1 MSDNNNIDIA
11 GAESLGSDI
20 NKQKDDGT
28 LETKEGIVS
37 EKLPELKLT
46 MSDEKIVELTDAW
59 EKLWKESPERS
70 KWEKEIEENEK
81 YWLGD
86 QFDLPK
92 IDSHSRRG
100 KGSVD
105 NMIFESLETYLPQ
118 VTRRNPE
125 PMIKLE
131 SGEDD
136 NEENQKYVTKVK
148 IRLGELADLNKI
160 RLKLKRVSRH
170 WALYQLG
177 AVKLGWDLDRD
188 IPVSRVIRPKRIILD
203 PKATIDE
210 DGYGGNRIGEHR
222 KLSKD
227 IILAIIGDD
236 ASKEAKAELEKLAD
250 KQEGGTEIQFIE
262 WWTSEFMCWKL
273 NKVILLKKKNPH
285 WNYDSKMPGETT
297 TDEFGAETVGEPTE
311 VKGINHF
318 TVPKMPY
325 EFLSVYNLGEQ
336 PMDKTGLIH
345 QNLSNQ
351 DRINKRFKQIDK
363 NADRMNGGAV
373 ISLERSG
380 LTQGQA
386 KAVNDAIR
394 KGGSVVIPAGAPQDA
409 IYFPDIKGLPNDV
422 YNDLLDTRER
432 LRDIFGTRGSSP
444 AGLEKEKTVRGK
456 IINRTLDTDRIGGGV
471 SEYLEQLADDIY
483 NWYVQLLYVYD
494 DDFQFIGDVTPP
506 KVNIS
511 VIEGSLLPK
520 DSTTIANQAIELAGV
535 NKMSTIDMY
544 KRLEYPNPEEM
555 AANNW
560 LEINAPHILFKDNPL
575 VQEAIQ
581 LLAQNAQN
589 EAQIEEQKEESA
601 HQRDLETEDKKAEN
615 KAKEKKEGGSML
627 KKAPVKPKT

>member
-11 GAESLGSDI
+11 GATSLGSDI

-28 LETKEGIVS
+28 LETKEGVVS
-37 EKLPELKLT
+37 EKLPELKLK
-46 MSDEKIVELTDAW
+46 MSDEKIVKLTTAW
-59 EKLWKESPERS
+59 EKLWKESPVRT
-70 KWEKEIEENEK
+70 KWEREIEENEK
-81 YWLGD
+81 YWLGE

-92 IDSHSRRG
+92 IDSQPQRRRAT
-100 KGSVD
+100 VD

-136 NEENQKYVTKVK
+136 NEENQKYVLKLKT
-148 IRLGELADLNKI
+148 RLGELADLNKI

-170 WALYQLG
+170 WAIYHLG
-177 AVKLGWDLDRD
+177 VVKLGWDLDRD
-188 IPVSRVIRPKRIILD
+188 IPVSRVIRPKRMILD

-227 IILAIIGDD
+227 MILAIIGDD
-236 ASKEAKAELEKLAD
+236 ASKDAKAELKKLAD

-262 WWTSEFMCWKL
+262 WWTPQFMCWKL

-285 WNYDSKMPGETT
+285 WNYDGEALGEEDVDTFGNETT
-297 TDEFGAETVGEPTE
+297 GEPTD

-351 DRINKRFKQIDK
+351 DRINKRSKQIDK
-363 NADRMNGGAV
+363 NADKMNGGAV

-409 IYFPDIKGLPNDV
+409 IYFPDIKGLPADV
-422 YNDLLDTRER
+422 YNDLLDTRAR

-444 AGLEKEKTVRGK
+444 AGLDTEKTVRGK

-471 SEYLEQLADDIY
+471 SEYLEQLADDVY

-494 DDFQFIGDVTPP
+494 DDYQFIEGVIPP

-520 DSTTIANQAIELAGV
+520 DSTTIANQAIELAGAG
-535 NKMSTIDMY
+535 KMSTVDMY

-575 VQEAIQ
+575 VQEAIE

-589 EAQIEEQKEESA
+589 EAQTEEQKEEES
-601 HQRDLETEDKKAEN
+601 HRRDLEKEDKKAEN
-615 KAKEKKEGGSML
+615 KAKEKKESGSTP
-627 KKAPVKPKT
+627 KKAPIKPAS